1 MGQLFDGCKA
11 TSRGEMNVLIVLI
24 TVFLC
29 LLKVI
34 YSCVHFSLCL
44 TRLLVYFFCYCFCVF
59 TRKSINA
66 VAANEE
72 FTLLAT
78 GSYDRSIKC
87 WDLRSQNRSAI
98 QELQGCTDSVS
109 SLVVEQGNS
118 IVAGCID
125 GVVRTFDLRVGQLIE
140 DRLHV
145 PVTST
150 AISEDQ
156 NCILANCLASEGQP
170 AQLILLQ
177 RSSGKKLVALD
188 GHVNAHYS
196 LRGCLFKGDSA
207 AVSGSEDGCIYM
219 WDILSGTL
227 LRILKGH
234 TKAVSQVVSHHEEA
248 MMVSASYDGKVVVWQ
263 DD

>member
-1 MGQLFDGCKA
+1 
-11 TSRGEMNVLIVLI
+11 MNVLIVLI
-24 TVFLC
+24 TVFVC
-29 LLKVI
+29 LLKGI

-44 TRLLVYFFCYCFCVF
+44 TLLLVCFFCFCFCVF
-59 TRKSINA
+59 TQKSINA

-109 SLVVEQGNS
+109 SVVVEQGNS

-177 RSSGKKLVALD
+177 RNSGKKLVALD

-196 LRGCLFKGDSA
+196 LRGCLFKGDSV

-234 TKAVSQVVSHHEEA
+234 TKAASQVVSHHEEA
-248 MMVSASYDGKVVVWQ
+248 MMVSASYDGMVVVWQ